1 MAASVRSAQIREDL
15 AKYRERAR
23 RGTYPEELRDRAVA
37 YVAERV
43 RAGVAAEEIAKELG
57 VRKVTAVRWTEKA
70 GAEPPIESDE
80 KGPALSL
87 IPLVVCG
94 QRQDDRRPR
103 LRIDLPDGTRVHAS
117 GLAVSDL
124 VEALHALR
132 RGR

>member
-15 AKYRERAR
+15 ARYRERAR

-70 GAEPPIESDE
+70 GAEPPMD
-80 KGPALSL
+80 KAPALSL
-87 IPLVVCG
+87 IPLVVRG
-94 QRQDDRRPR
+94 QQQDDRCPR
-103 LRIDLPDGTRVHAS
+103 LRIDLPDGTRVRAS
-117 GLAVSDL
+117 GLTVFDV
-124 VEALHALR
+124 VETIHALR